1 MTEYDNTNKGM
12 LWTSDGQKIFKQG
25 TININGDKQNCLI
38 SLRKGKDGKDIYELY
53 NRLGFININTVKKT
67 DKSPDLLSSV
77 MYNTFKFLFSF
88 WKQEKDGQK
97 TLSVSV
103 QYDKEQP
110 KKGLSEFE
118 KKTEDKELDDDIPF

>member
-53 NRLGFININTVKKT
+53 NRLGFFCNSNIFFLNGSFIVPSNNNS
-67 DKSPDLLSSV
+67 SP
-77 MYNTFKFLFSF
+77 
-88 WKQEKDGQK
+88 
-97 TLSVSV
+97 VS
-103 QYDKEQP
+103 K
-110 KKGLSEFE
+110 
-118 KKTEDKELDDDIPF
+118 